1 MDGEITYQKKS
12 IDKDIRQKL
21 RNKDVYE
28 TDMQK
33 IYNIIV
39 VQTKYKLQEKVASE
53 APQHAVK
60 SVW

>member
-1 MDGEITYQKKS
+1 MEKLPNKKKS

-39 VQTKYKLQEKVASE
+39 VQTKYQFHEKLES
-53 APQHAVK
+53 
-60 SVW
+60 